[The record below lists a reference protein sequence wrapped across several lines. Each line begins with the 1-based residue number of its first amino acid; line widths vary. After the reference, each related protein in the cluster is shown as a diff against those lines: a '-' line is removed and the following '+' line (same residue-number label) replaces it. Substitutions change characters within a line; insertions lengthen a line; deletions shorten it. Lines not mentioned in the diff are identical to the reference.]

1 MKTFELRQPSMIL
14 SCTLYNLLT
23 QSWSKQVN
31 LTGGVDLGTG
41 CSGSILPNKRL
52 NFPGMC
58 VSDAG
63 NGLRNTDFVN
73 AYPAGIHVG
82 TR

>member
-1 MKTFELRQPSMIL
+1 
-14 SCTLYNLLT
+14 
-23 QSWSKQVN
+23 
-31 LTGGVDLGTG
+31 
-41 CSGSILPNKRL
+41 
-52 NFPGMC
+52 MC

-82 TR
+82 TRCALRMPACWQEDPPSFELC